1 MKFANLMSTTF
12 NFRLNVFKFDLLENE
27 GFKRINSI
35 LSFLISLFFFFFSF
49 FLNEKSRNR
58 DIFRTKYNTITFGFW
73 NLTNFFLH
81 LGTNDKLLRYLNSR

>member
-1 MKFANLMSTTF
+1 MKFADLMSITF

-27 GFKRINSI
+27 GFKRIISI
-35 LSFLISLFFFFFSF
+35 IFNFPLFFFSF